1 MYFRQYST
9 NADTLKE
16 WARQLNVVNKANY
29 PLYPTVESTLSHWR
43 SILNQNIGKKIKVYM
58 SFADSIEW
66 RDRIFEGTLEAVGRE
81 FLLISDRQNNKW
93 YMLWSIYIDFL
104 EFSDEVIF

>member
-16 WARQLNVVNKANY
+16 WAKQLNVVNKASY

-43 SILNQNIGKKIKVYM
+43 SILNQNIGTNTFDFNGDA
-58 SFADSIEW
+58 SS
-66 RDRIFEGTLEAVGRE
+66 T
-81 FLLISDRQNNKW
+81 
-93 YMLWSIYIDFL
+93 IYSWKDKLNGIYNR
-104 EFSDEVIF
+104 